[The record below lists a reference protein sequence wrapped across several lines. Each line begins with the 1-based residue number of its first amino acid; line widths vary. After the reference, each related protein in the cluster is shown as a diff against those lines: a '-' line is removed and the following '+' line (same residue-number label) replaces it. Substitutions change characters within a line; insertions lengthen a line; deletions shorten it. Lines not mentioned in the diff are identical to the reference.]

1 MRYWFSCCQGRC
13 QPLNIPLFPSWCCMF
28 HTSQLHDCLLNLE
41 WTVALICQLRKL
53 VPWRSPGGIEL
64 MQLGHCICG
73 TSSDVEWLCVQSR
86 HVVSAEALKLIC
98 HACIILWLLNGGMES
113 LTACRFLWYR
123 SVSEG
128 ECAWHTIWFMHVHG
142 LLSKP
147 VCILYSSFCID
158 ILERRKRNYI
168 SYITVN
174 KR

>member
-1 MRYWFSCCQGRC
+1 MPATQY
-13 QPLNIPLFPSWCCMF
+13 PILFPSWCCMF

-73 TSSDVEWLCVQSR
+73 TSSDVEWLCVQSK

-113 LTACRFLWYR
+113 LTACRFLWSR
-123 SVSEG
+123 SGSEG
-128 ECAWHTIWFMHVHG
+128 ECTWHTTWFMHVHG
-142 LLSKP
+142 LLCKS
-147 VCILYSSFCID
+147 VCIL
-158 ILERRKRNYI
+158 ILAWRCLDHSKI
-168 SYITVN
+168 L
-174 KR
+174 KF